1 MLGLALGAGGARGL
15 SHIGV
20 LKALRD
26 NSITVD
32 YISGSS
38 IGAVIGAMYAAT
50 LDPDWVEK
58 RFRDFLKSDLYKSIG
73 LDRINSKKGSSF
85 FQSITKPVKD
95 MISMK
100 IVNDR
105 LGLLKSKRLV
115 SVLEYLLPVKTFNEL
130 KIPFKC
136 VSVDLNDGRDV
147 IFDSGDLIQAVTASS
162 SIPGYMQPV
171 IFEDKLLVDGAVS
184 MPYPVRLLKEMGADV
199 TVAVDINIRNFTPF
213 DSPNLLQILSRTD
226 QITSI
231 RLNSYIK
238 KETDIILY
246 PDTGDVFWA
255 EFEKIDLFIEKGY
268 EVVCNS
274 LNKIQSK
281 LNISIFNMLIKKL
294 LTKFEN

>member
-1 MLGLALGAGGARGL
+1 M
-15 SHIGV
+15 

-26 NSITVD
+26 KSIKVD
-32 YISGSS
+32 FITGSS

-50 LDPDWVEK
+50 LDPDWVES
-58 RFRDFLKSDLYKSIG
+58 RFREFLKSDLYQSIG

-95 MISMK
+95 MVSMK

-105 LGLLKSKRLV
+105 LGLLKSTRLV
-115 SVLEYLLPVKTFNEL
+115 SVLEYLLPVKLFTDL

-136 VSVDLNDGRDV
+136 VSVNLNNGQDV

-171 IFEDKLLVDGAVS
+171 IMGDMMLVDGAVS
-184 MPYPVRLLKEMGADV
+184 MPYPVMLLKEMGADV
-199 TVAVDINIRNFTPF
+199 TVAIDINIRKFVPF
-213 DSPNLLQILSRTD
+213 ESPNLLQILSRTD

-238 KETDIILY
+238 NETDVLLY
-246 PDTGDVFWA
+246 PDTGNVFWA

-268 EVVCNS
+268 EVVCNNLS
-274 LNKIQSK
+274 KIQSK
-281 LNISIFNMLIKKL
+281 LNISIFKLLIKKL
-294 LTKFEN
+294 LTKFEK

>member
-1 MLGLALGAGGARGL
+1 L

-26 NSITVD
+26 KSIKVD
-32 YISGSS
+32 FITGSS

-50 LDPDWVEK
+50 LDPDWVET
-58 RFRDFLKSDLYKSIG
+58 RFREFLKSDLYQSIG

-95 MISMK
+95 MVSMK

-115 SVLEYLLPVKTFNEL
+115 SVLEYLLPVKYFNEL

-136 VSVDLNDGRDV
+136 ISVNLNNGQDV
-147 IFDSGDLIQAVTASS
+147 IFDSGDLVQAVTASS

-171 IFEDKLLVDGAVS
+171 IMGDMMLVDGAVS

-199 TVAVDINIRNFTPF
+199 TVAIDINIRKFVPF
-213 DSPNLLQILSRTD
+213 ESPNLLQILSRTD

-238 KETDIILY
+238 NETDVLLY
-246 PDTGDVFWA
+246 PDTGNVFWA

-268 EVVCNS
+268 EVVCNNLS
-274 LNKIQSK
+274 KIQSK
-281 LNISIFNMLIKKL
+281 LNISIFKLLIKKL
-294 LTKFEN
+294 LTKFEK

>member
-1 MLGLALGAGGARGL
+1 GGARGL

-26 NSITVD
+26 KSIKVD
-32 YISGSS
+32 FITGSS

-50 LDPDWVEK
+50 LDPDWVET
-58 RFRDFLKSDLYKSIG
+58 RFREFLKSDLYQSIG

-95 MISMK
+95 MVSMK

-115 SVLEYLLPVKTFNEL
+115 SVLEYLLPVKYFNEL

-136 VSVDLNDGRDV
+136 ISVNLNNGQDV
-147 IFDSGDLIQAVTASS
+147 IFDSGDLVQAVTASS

-171 IFEDKLLVDGAVS
+171 IMGDMMLVDGAVS

-199 TVAVDINIRNFTPF
+199 TVAIDINIRKFVPF
-213 DSPNLLQILSRTD
+213 ESPNLLQILSRTD

-238 KETDIILY
+238 NETDVLLY
-246 PDTGDVFWA
+246 PDTGNVFWA

-268 EVVCNS
+268 EVVCNNLS
-274 LNKIQSK
+274 KIQSK
-281 LNISIFNMLIKKL
+281 LNISIFKLLIKKL
-294 LTKFEN
+294 LTKFEK

>member
-1 MLGLALGAGGARGL
+1 M

-26 NSITVD
+26 KSIKVD
-32 YISGSS
+32 FITGSS

-50 LDPDWVEK
+50 LDPDWVET
-58 RFRDFLKSDLYKSIG
+58 RFREFLKSDLYQSIG

-95 MISMK
+95 MVSMK

-115 SVLEYLLPVKTFNEL
+115 SVLEYLLPVKYFNEL

-136 VSVDLNDGRDV
+136 ISVNLNNGQDV
-147 IFDSGDLIQAVTASS
+147 IFDSGDLVQAVTASS

-171 IFEDKLLVDGAVS
+171 IMGDMMLVDGAVS

-199 TVAVDINIRNFTPF
+199 TVAIDINIRKFVPF
-213 DSPNLLQILSRTD
+213 ESPNLLQILSRTD

-238 KETDIILY
+238 NETDVLLY
-246 PDTGDVFWA
+246 PDTGNVFWA

-268 EVVCNS
+268 EVVCNNLS
-274 LNKIQSK
+274 KIQSK
-281 LNISIFNMLIKKL
+281 LNISIFKLLIKKL
-294 LTKFEN
+294 LTKFEK